1 MLYARIIPGLPHTVV
16 NYAAGLTPMRLRA
29 FAGATAMG
37 VTPRTLAYVALGG
50 SLGNLDSPEALAA
63 LAVLVA
69 MALGGAV
76 LARRAA
82 RSRPGAAG

>member
-1 MLYARIIPGLPHTVV
+1 MTIAPLSDDPGV
-16 NYAAGLTPMRLRA
+16 A
-29 FAGATAMG
+29 
-37 VTPRTLAYVALGG
+37 PRTFAYVALGG

-69 MALGGAV
+69 MALGGAL
-76 LARRAA
+76 LARREA